1 MIALRYEQTTLSRM
15 THLLITT
22 GPESCGKT
30 TLASALS
37 TLLRAPLVGE
47 VAREYLTLRYRNDPL
62 YQYQPQ
68 DLLAIAKLQHEA
80 EQHALLSRPE
90 LLVCDTDLLVLIVW
104 SEVRY
109 GTADPW
115 MLETFQA
122 SLPQQQRTY
131 LLCDYDIPWQ
141 PDPLRE
147 HQDSRDQLF
156 ARYLA
161 KLQQWQLRH
170 LIVRG
175 TQQQRLSQVI
185 GDSGPLCTNR

>member
-1 MIALRYEQTTLSRM
+1 MIAPRYERTLHSRM

-30 TLASALS
+30 TLASALGK
-37 TLLRAPLVGE
+37 LLHAPMVDE
-47 VAREYLTLRYRNDPL
+47 VARPYLTLKYQQNPL
-62 YQYQPQ
+62 YEYHRQ
-68 DLLAIAKLQHEA
+68 DLLAIARLQHEA

-90 LLVCDTDLLVLIVW
+90 LMVCDTDLLVLIVW

-109 GTADPW
+109 GEADPW
-115 MLETFQA
+115 IMDTFHAGLQEH
-122 SLPQQQRTY
+122 QRTY

-161 KLQQWQLRH
+161 KLQQWQLPH
-170 LIVRG
+170 VVVKG
-175 TQQQRLSQVI
+175 TQQQRLSLVL